1 MNWWHYLLLVNLYLV
16 LFYGFYTLL
25 LRRETFFQLN
35 RIYLVSAALL
45 SFLIP
50 VIQSNWVNSLFITEQ
65 VHYTIYSS
73 PVMIYAAAPI
83 EKTPLTIGQ
92 VFIFLYLGGI
102 AFLTIKFILQLI
114 KVKKIINEPE
124 PSAAY
129 SFFKKISLGENV
141 VKQDAII
148 AHEQVHARQ
157 WHTVDV
163 LIIEIVMIINWF
175 NPVVYLYRFAIKHI
189 HEFIADQQALKVGAD
204 KAEYA
209 LLLLSQTFNAP
220 SHQLVN
226 PFYNQSLLK
235 QRIMMIQK
243 NRSQRIVLFKYM
255 LSAPLFGLMLILSS
269 ATVNNSKAIR
279 TISTHANNM
288 FVKPAVA
295 TIEGVADNGQIPDEL
310 TSTPFNTSVKQAN
323 GNSAVWQQDKVYE
336 AVDKEPQFPGGLKAF
351 YKFLAKTVRYPAD
364 ARANNIQGRVYVQF
378 IVEKDGSLSGVKVV
392 RGPGHGLNEEAARA
406 VKSSPKWIPGT
417 QHGKAVRVQYT
428 VPINFTLAANK
439 PTASAI
445 VHPDNNVYESVETEP
460 AFPGGIQEFY
470 NFLSKTIKYPA
481 EMREKKVQGKVYVQF
496 VVEEDGSL
504 SDIKAIRG
512 PGSGSEEEAVKAI
525 SLSPKW
531 NPGIQNG
538 KTVRVQYTVPVNF
551 ALADNVNSVTIKNP
565 VVPIYV
571 VDGVEADINTMK
583 KIKADDIK
591 SINVIKD
598 KSAKAL
604 YGDRGVNGVVS
615 ITTKKQ

>member
-50 VIQSNWVNSLFITEQ
+50 VIQSNWVNGLFITEQ

-288 FVKPAVA
+288 FVKPVVA

-364 ARANNIQGRVYVQF
+364 ARVNNIQGRVYVQF
-378 IVEKDGSLSGVKVV
+378 IVEKDGSLSSVKVV

-551 ALADNVNSVTIKNP
+551 ALADNVISVTIKNP